1 MDENI
6 VKLDGIFVYTLYN
19 SNNYMV
25 SKFETSDGDVLTVIG
40 PSVDYELYTKYS
52 ISGEYVT
59 HPKYGYQFKMLTIS
73 KYVPTKKEDIIRFLS
88 GPSFKGVGKKAALKI
103 YDALGDDALNILKNN
118 RSVLENIDLTNKQI
132 RAVYAGLDNFG
143 DEVNDIL
150 YTLISAGFTS
160 SEAKKIFNHFK
171 DDTPLVFKDNPYR
184 FYLDVYGI
192 SFIRLSNIVKDTEI
206 ENKEFKFKE
215 AYLVYI
221 FKEVSFKNG
230 DIYLSIDDF
239 RNYYLKR
246 YPDFEKVLE
255 ICLKDKYLT
264 CIEDRY
270 YLTSDLD
277 NEKYIATAL
286 LMDRDEIDVDNLNL
300 DEAIKDSENYFNIN
314 YDDKQKEAIT
324 SFFKEKISLIIGGP
338 GTGKTTLITSLVNIF
353 KDFFPYNNIIV
364 VAPTG
369 RAAKRINEVSKV
381 ESKTIHSLLKWNKE
395 DDTFIHD
402 EDNPILYDCLIID
415 EFSMVDSNLF
425 TALLKASSYIKKIC
439 IIGDNK
445 QLPPIRQGDVLRD
458 LINSNKFKVTY
469 LDTNHRQKEGNDIIE
484 LSNDIYNNC
493 VDFDKYQNDVEFI
506 DINNL
511 CLNDI
516 VNIIDEDIKEN
527 DDNFNMQ
534 VLSPMYKNE
543 FGIDSLNN
551 LLQSYFNPPSKD
563 KKEKTYGKYTFR
575 ENDKILELKNRPT
588 DDVYNGDI
596 GTLMEIDEKDKSFFV
611 NYQTVDVFY
620 NFEDLNDI
628 SLAYALSVHKAQ
640 GSEYQNVYFIFD
652 RSQRHMLYKKLI
664 YTAVSRA
671 KKKLVLIGDKSVFF
685 ESLKKEIKERKTSLN
700 IWLDK

>member
-1 MDENI
+1 MSEV

-25 SKFETSDGDVLTVIG
+25 SKFETSEGDVITVTG
-40 PSVDYELYTKYS
+40 PSVDYELYSKYS

-59 HPKYGYQFKMLTIS
+59 HPKYGYQFKMLTIQ
-73 KYVPTKKEDIIRFLS
+73 KYIPTKKEDIIRFLS
-88 GPSFKGVGKKAALKI
+88 GPAFKGVGKKAALKV
-103 YDALGDDALNILKNN
+103 YEALGDDALNILKSN
-118 RSVLENIDLTNKQI
+118 RSVLENIDLTNKQLK
-132 RAVYAGLDNFG
+132 ALSNGLDSFG

-171 DDTPLVFKDNPYR
+171 ENTAVIFKENPYL

-192 SFIRLSNIVKDTEI
+192 SFIRLNNIVKDLDI
-206 ENKEFKFKE
+206 EDKERKFKE

-221 FKEVSFKNG
+221 FKELSFKNG
-230 DIYLSIDDF
+230 DTYLYLDEF
-239 RNYYLKR
+239 KQYYLKK
-246 YPDFEKVLE
+246 YNDFDE
-255 ICLKDKYLT
+255 ILDVCLNDKYLSQVD
-264 CIEDRY
+264 DRY
-270 YLTSDLD
+270 YLSYDLN
-277 NEKYIATAL
+277 NEKYIAKAL
-286 LMDRDEIDVDNLNL
+286 LMDREELETDKLNL
-300 DEAIKDSENYFNIN
+300 DMAIKDLESYLNIE
-314 YDDKQKEAIT
+314 YDVKQKEAIKT
-324 SFFKEKISLIIGGP
+324 FFEEKISLIIGGP
-338 GTGKTTLITSLVNIF
+338 GTGKTTLITSLVSIF

-369 RAAKRINEVSKV
+369 RAAKRINELTKV
-381 ESKTIHSLLKWNKE
+381 ESKTIHSLLRWNK
-395 DDTFIHD
+395 DDDSFIQD

-425 TALLKASSYIKKIC
+425 ASLLKASSYVKKIC
-439 IIGDNK
+439 IIGDDK

-458 LINSNKFKVTY
+458 LIESNLFKVTY

-484 LSNDIYNNC
+484 LSNDINENK
-493 VDFDKYQNDVEFI
+493 VNFNKYQNDVTFI

-511 CLNDI
+511 NAEDI
-516 VNIIDEDIKEN
+516 VHIIDEDIKR
-527 DDNFNMQ
+527 DDDSINMQ

-543 FGIDSLNN
+543 FGIDNLNN
-551 LLQSYFNPPSKD
+551 LLQSYFNPPDKR
-563 KKEKTYGKYTFR
+563 KKEKAFGKYIFR
-575 ENDKILELKNRPT
+575 ENDKILELKNRPN

-596 GTLMEIDEKDKSFFV
+596 GTLIEIDEKAKSFLV
-611 NYQTVDVFY
+611 NYQSVDVFY
-620 NFEDLNDI
+620 NFEELADI

-671 KKKLVLIGDKSVFF
+671 KKKLVLIGDMAVFY
-685 ESLKKEIKERKTSLN
+685 EALNKEIKERKTSLVN
-700 IWLDK
+700 WLNN

>member
-1 MDENI
+1 MSEV

-25 SKFETSDGDVLTVIG
+25 SKFETSEGDVITVTG
-40 PSVDYELYTKYS
+40 PSVDYELYSKYS

-59 HPKYGYQFKMLTIS
+59 HPKYGYQFKMLTIQ
-73 KYVPTKKEDIIRFLS
+73 KYIPTKKEDIIRFLS
-88 GPSFKGVGKKAALKI
+88 GPAFKGVGKKAALKV
-103 YDALGDDALNILKNN
+103 YEALGDDALNILKSN
-118 RSVLENIDLTNKQI
+118 RSVLENIDLTNKQLK
-132 RAVYAGLDNFG
+132 ALSNGLDSFG

-171 DDTPLVFKDNPYR
+171 ENTAVIFKENPYL

-192 SFIRLSNIVKDTEI
+192 SFIRLNNIVKDLDI
-206 ENKEFKFKE
+206 EDKERKFKE

-221 FKEVSFKNG
+221 FKELSFKNG
-230 DIYLSIDDF
+230 DTYLYLDEF
-239 RNYYLKR
+239 KQYYLKK
-246 YPDFEKVLE
+246 YNDFDE
-255 ICLKDKYLT
+255 ILDVCLNDKYLSYVD
-264 CIEDRY
+264 DRY
-270 YLTSDLD
+270 YLSYDLN
-277 NEKYIATAL
+277 NEKYIAKAL
-286 LMDRDEIDVDNLNL
+286 LMDREELETDKLNL
-300 DEAIKDSENYFNIN
+300 DMAIKDLESYLNIE
-314 YDDKQKEAIT
+314 YDVKQKEAIKT
-324 SFFKEKISLIIGGP
+324 FFEEKISLIIGGP
-338 GTGKTTLITSLVNIF
+338 GTGKTTLITSLVSIF

-369 RAAKRINEVSKV
+369 RAAKRINELTKV
-381 ESKTIHSLLKWNKE
+381 ESKTIHSLLRWNK
-395 DDTFIHD
+395 DDDSFIQD

-425 TALLKASSYIKKIC
+425 ASLLKASSYVKKIC
-439 IIGDNK
+439 IIGDDK

-458 LINSNKFKVTY
+458 LIESNLFKVTY

-484 LSNDIYNNC
+484 LSNDINENK
-493 VDFDKYQNDVEFI
+493 VNFNKYQNDITFI

-511 CLNDI
+511 NAEDI
-516 VNIIDEDIKEN
+516 VHIIDEDIKR
-527 DDNFNMQ
+527 DDDSINMQ

-543 FGIDSLNN
+543 FGIDNLNN
-551 LLQSYFNPPSKD
+551 LLQSYFNPPDKR
-563 KKEKTYGKYTFR
+563 KKEKAFGKYIFR
-575 ENDKILELKNRPT
+575 ENDKILELKNRPN

-596 GTLMEIDEKDKSFFV
+596 GTLIEIDEKAKSFLV
-611 NYQTVDVFY
+611 NYQSVDVFY
-620 NFEDLNDI
+620 NFEELADI

-671 KKKLVLIGDKSVFF
+671 KKKLVLIGDMAVFY
-685 ESLKKEIKERKTSLN
+685 EALNKEIKERKTSLVN
-700 IWLDK
+700 WLNN

>member
-1 MDENI
+1 MNENI
-6 VKLDGIFVYTLYN
+6 VKLDGIFVYIVYN

-25 SKFETSDGDVLTVIG
+25 SKFETSEGDVITVTG
-40 PSVDYELYTKYS
+40 PSVDYELYAKYS

-103 YDALGDDALNILKNN
+103 YDALGDDALKILRNN
-118 RSVLENIDLTNKQI
+118 RSVLENIELTNKQI
-132 RAVYAGLDNFG
+132 SAVYSGLDNFG

-160 SEAKKIFNHFK
+160 GEAKKIFGHFK
-171 DDTPLVFKDNPYR
+171 EDTPIIFKDNPYR

-206 ENKEFKFKE
+206 ENKEIKFKE

-230 DIYLSIDDF
+230 DIYLSIDEF

-246 YPDFEKVLE
+246 YDDFDGVLD

-277 NEKYIATAL
+277 NEKFIAQAL
-286 LMDRDEIDVDNLNL
+286 LMDREEIDVDNLNL
-300 DEAIKDSENYFNIN
+300 GEAIKDSENYFNIN
-314 YDDKQKEAIT
+314 YDDKQKEAIKA
-324 SFFKEKISLIIGGP
+324 FFNEKVSLIIGGP

-402 EDNPILYDCLIID
+402 ADNPILYDCLIID

-425 TALLKASSYIKKIC
+425 ASLLKASSYIKKIC
-439 IIGDNK
+439 IIGDDK

-469 LDTNHRQKEGNDIIE
+469 LDTNHRQKEGNDIIY

-506 DINNL
+506 DINGL

-543 FGIDSLNN
+543 FGIDRLNN
-551 LLQSYFNPPSKD
+551 LLQGYFNPPSKD

-596 GTLMEIDEKDKSFFV
+596 GTLIEIDEKEKSFFV

-620 NFEDLNDI
+620 NFDDLNDI

-652 RSQRHMLYKKLI
+652 KSQRHMLYKKLI

-671 KKKLVLIGDKSVFF
+671 KKKLVLIGDKAVFF

-700 IWLDK
+700 IWLNK